1 MAGIIRR
8 LSRHEAFASILL
20 IMAAVLAMIAANTPL
35 NVYYDQLLSVP
46 VIVSIGSLAVAKPI
60 LLWIN
65 DGLMAIFFLLIGLE
79 VKREFLEGE
88 LSSCSRVVLPVM
100 AALGGMVVPAL
111 CYALLNYGDPIGIK
125 GWAIP
130 AATDIAFSLGVLAML
145 GKRVPP
151 SLKLF
156 LLALAI
162 IDDLG
167 AIVIIALFY
176 TTDLAVESIVLASV
190 CLMLLIAFNRFGVS
204 RSGPYIVVGVIMWA
218 CVLKSG
224 VHATLSGV
232 ALAFTIPVRI
242 RNEYGRSLLVDLE
255 RRLHDSVNYWILP
268 IFAFANAGV
277 GLSVAQFQSLLN
289 PSPLGV
295 VIGLFV
301 GKQLGVFGFTWL
313 TIKAGIA
320 RLPTGTSWMHIY
332 GMSVL
337 CGIGFTMSL
346 FISTL
351 AFETIGS
358 AYLIADRV
366 GILVGSF
373 LSAIVGYIVLRYF
386 VPGFSE
392 RDHQDFSTPE
402 TDVSAPETDSAGSR

>member
-1 MAGIIRR
+1 MVEAIRR
-8 LSRHEAFASILL
+8 FLKHETSVGILL
-20 IMAAVLAMIAANTPL
+20 IVAATLAMIAANTPL
-35 NVYYDQLLSVP
+35 NVYYDLLLSVP
-46 VIVSIGSLAVAKPI
+46 ITVAVGSLAIAKPI

-65 DGLMAIFFLLIGLE
+65 DGLMALFFLLIGLE
-79 VKREFLEGE
+79 VKREFLVGE
-88 LSSCSRVVLPVM
+88 LSSRSQVILPAM
-100 AALGGMVVPAL
+100 AALGGMVIPAL
-111 CYALLNYGDPIGIK
+111 CYAALNYDDPIGIK

-130 AATDIAFSLGVLAML
+130 AATDIAFSLGVLALL

-151 SLKLF
+151 SLKIF

-176 TTDLAVESIVLASV
+176 TTDLAIESIVLASI
-190 CLMLLIAFNRFGVS
+190 CLTLLIAFNRCGVS
-204 RSGPYIVVGVIMWA
+204 KLGPYIVVGVIMWA

-224 VHATLSGV
+224 VHATLAGV
-232 ALAFTIPVRI
+232 ALAFTIPI
-242 RNEYGRSLLVDLE
+242 QTRNEYGRSLLIDLE
-255 RRLHDSVNYWILP
+255 HKLHGSVNYWILP

-277 GLSVAQFQSLLN
+277 GLSVAQFQSLLD

-295 VIGLFV
+295 IIGLFI

-320 RLPTGTSWMHIY
+320 KLPTGTSWSHIY
-332 GMSVL
+332 GMSIL

-346 FISTL
+346 FIGTL
-351 AFETIGS
+351 AFEETGPE
-358 AYLIADRV
+358 YLIADRV

-373 LSAIVGYIVLRYF
+373 ISAIVGYIVLRYF
-386 VPGFSE
+386 
-392 RDHQDFSTPE
+392 TPKPTSKE
-402 TDVSAPETDSAGSR
+402 TT